1 MTYNVNYFF
10 ISGKVGSG
18 KDTVAEYIIN
28 NKIDRLTHVKFA
40 YADELKAILFHGGWN
55 GKKDLAGRK
64 LLQEVGGAFR
74 KYNEDTWVNL
84 VFDKI
89 LNVIALPTNTNH
101 DINILI
107 TDCRY
112 INELYGMIQK
122 LSSLPHI
129 GKNVNYYWI
138 YVDGVNHDP
147 NREMDKDTLS
157 SQSETEL
164 AGNINSLLH
173 SNVTKL
179 DLGNNAIL
187 NIEYIENNGT
197 ITELYDKIDLMF
209 KTHKELN
216 NG

>member
-1 MTYNVNYFF
+1 
-10 ISGKVGSG
+10 
-18 KDTVAEYIIN
+18 
-28 NKIDRLTHVKFA
+28 
-40 YADELKAILFHGGWN
+40 
-55 GKKDLAGRK
+55 
-64 LLQEVGGAFR
+64 
-74 KYNEDTWVNL
+74 
-84 VFDKI
+84 
-89 LNVIALPTNTNH
+89 
-101 DINILI
+101 
-107 TDCRY
+107 
-112 INELYGMIQK
+112 MIQK
-122 LSSLPHI
+122 LSNLPHI

-138 YVDGVNHDP
+138 YVDGINHDP